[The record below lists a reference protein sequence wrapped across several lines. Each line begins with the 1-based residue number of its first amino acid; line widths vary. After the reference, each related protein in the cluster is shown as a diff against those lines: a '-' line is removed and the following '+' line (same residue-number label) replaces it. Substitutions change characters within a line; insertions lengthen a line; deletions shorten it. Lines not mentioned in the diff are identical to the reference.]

1 MGTKI
6 VLLFIKKSILL
17 HFLAYKFTYELKND
31 VIKFQKGV
39 KSGHVPS
46 S

>member
-6 VLLFIKKSILL
+6 VLLFINKSILL
-17 HFLAYKFTYELKND
+17 HFLAYKYNYEVEND